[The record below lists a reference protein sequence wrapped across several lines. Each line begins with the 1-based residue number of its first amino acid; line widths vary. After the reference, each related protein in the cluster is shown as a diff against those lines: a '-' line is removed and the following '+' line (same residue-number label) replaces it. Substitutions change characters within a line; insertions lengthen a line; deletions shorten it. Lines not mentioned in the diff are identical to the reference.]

1 LAQPEEKPIP
11 SIQVVF
17 SGMENQKSL
26 GDEPAW
32 ACLGEETQ
40 DGPKKQEPCRFYI
53 VPAMDFP
60 TMMMELLP
68 SKLVSIDGGL
78 PHGEWS
84 REAEKI
90 TIKWNYESNPEKAKM
105 RTYDYVVN
113 GIMKSR
119 VQDVHYCHFLIP
131 VENTVGS

>member
-1 LAQPEEKPIP
+1 
-11 SIQVVF
+11 
-17 SGMENQKSL
+17 MDKSL

-32 ACLGEETQ
+32 ACLGEETRQ
-40 DGPKKQEPCRFYI
+40 VSEEKKKEPCRFYI

-60 TMMMELLP
+60 TMVMELAP
-68 SKLVSIDGGL
+68 NKLVSIDGGL

-84 REAEKI
+84 KEAEKL
-90 TIKWNYESNPEKAKM
+90 TVKWNYESNPEKAKT
-105 RTYDYVVN
+105 RTYDHVVN

-131 VENTVGS
+131 VENTAGS